1 MTRSLSA
8 RSLLTDA
15 VDLHVHPAPSP
26 YPRRLTVGEAAEEA
40 GAAGMRAIVIKSH
53 HNPTASDAVGAN
65 ADANGRGRA
74 EVFGGIVLNSYV
86 GGFNADA
93 VNVALGLGG
102 RIVWLPTVSSPLHLA
117 RQGTVA
123 FPTATTRLRPAQPV
137 EAWTRGGSLRAAV
150 KAVLREVAAAD
161 AVLASGHLD
170 PDSIVA
176 IFEEARRLGV
186 RRLLVNH
193 PNFIVNASR
202 AEVRKMVE
210 LGAYVEHVSCHYD
223 TRSRYFNFTAKT
235 LAGWIRAIGP
245 ERSVLASD
253 LGQADNPLPA
263 DSLLTVARLLRASGF
278 TARELRAL
286 TVYNPS
292 SVLGLE

>member
-1 MTRSLSA
+1 MTRPLST
-8 RSLLTDA
+8 RDLLSDA

-26 YPRRLTVGEAAEEA
+26 YPRRLTVAEAAGDA

-53 HNPTASDAVGAN
+53 HNATASDAAGAN
-65 ADANGRGRA
+65 GVDGGGRA

-93 VNVALGLGG
+93 VNVALNLGG
-102 RIVWLPTVSSPLHLA
+102 RVVWLPTVSSPLHLA
-117 RQGTVA
+117 RENEVG
-123 FPTATTRLRPAQPV
+123 FPTATTRLRPARPV
-137 EAWTRGGSLRAAV
+137 SAWTRNGSLHPSV

-170 PDSIVA
+170 PDSIIA

-193 PNFIVNASR
+193 PNFIVDASH
-202 AEVRKMVE
+202 AQVRKMVD
-210 LGAYVEHVSCHYD
+210 LGAYVEHASCHYD
-223 TRSRYFNFTAKT
+223 TRSHYVNFTAET
-235 LAGWIRAIGP
+235 LARWIRAIGP

-263 DSLLTVARLLRASGF
+263 NSLLVVGRLLRSFGF
-278 TARELRAL
+278 TTRELRAL
-286 TVYNPS
+286 TVHNPAA
-292 SVLGLE
+292 VLGLE

>member
-8 RSLLTDA
+8 RDLLADA

-26 YPRRLTVGEAAEEA
+26 YPRRLTVAEAAAEA

-53 HNPTASDAVGAN
+53 HNPTASDAAGAN
-65 ADANGRGRA
+65 GGNGRGRA

-117 RQGTVA
+117 HQNDFG
-123 FPTATTRLRPAQPV
+123 FPTATIRLRPARPV
-137 EAWTRGGSLRAAV
+137 HVWTRNGSLRSAV
-150 KAVLREVAAAD
+150 RAVLREIADAD

-170 PDSIVA
+170 PDSILA
-176 IFEEARRLGV
+176 IFEEAQRLGV

-193 PNFIVNASR
+193 PNFIVNANR
-202 AEVRKMVE
+202 TQVRKMVE
-210 LGAYVEHVSCHYD
+210 LGAYVEHASCHYD
-223 TRSRYFNFTAKT
+223 ARSRYFNFTMET
-235 LAGWIRAIGP
+235 LARWIRAIGP

-263 DSLLTVARLLRASGF
+263 ESLVTVGRLLRSSGF
-278 TARELRAL
+278 TTRELRAL
-286 TVYNPS
+286 TVHNPS
-292 SVLGLE
+292 SVLGVE

>member
-8 RSLLTDA
+8 RDLLADA

-26 YPRRLTVGEAAEEA
+26 YPRRLTVRDAAVEA

-53 HNPTASDAVGAN
+53 HNPTATDAVA
-65 ADANGRGRA
+65 ANGDRNRRGRA

-102 RIVWLPTVSSPLHLA
+102 RLVWLPTVSSPRHLA
-117 RQGTVA
+117 RQSSA
-123 FPTATTRLRPAQPV
+123 SFPTATTRLRPAHPV
-137 EAWTRGGSLRAAV
+137 EAWTRTGSLRLAV
-150 KAVLREVAAAD
+150 KEVLREVAAAD

-170 PDSIVA
+170 PTSIIA

-223 TRSRYFNFTAKT
+223 TRSHYVSFPVTT
-235 LAGWIRAIGP
+235 LARWIRAIGL
-245 ERSVLASD
+245 ERSLLASD
-253 LGQADNPLPA
+253 LGQAGNPLPS
-263 DSLLTVARLLRASGF
+263 DSLLCIARLLRADGF
-278 TARELRAL
+278 TLRELRAL
-286 TVYNPS
+286 TVHNPS
-292 SVLGLE
+292 SLLGLD

>member
-8 RSLLTDA
+8 RDLLADA

-26 YPRRLTVGEAAEEA
+26 YPRRVTAAEAAAEA
-40 GAAGMRAIVIKSH
+40 GAVGMRAIVIKSH
-53 HNPTASDAVGAN
+53 HNPTASDAAGAN
-65 ADANGRGRA
+65 AQNGRGRA

-86 GGFNADA
+86 GGFNSDA
-93 VNVALGLGG
+93 VNVALSLGA
-102 RIVWLPTVSSPLHLA
+102 RIVWLPTVSSPLHIA
-117 RQGTVA
+117 HQDDIS
-123 FPTATTRLRPAQPV
+123 FPTATTRVRPPRPV
-137 EAWTRGGSLRAAV
+137 QARTPNGSLRSAV
-150 KAVLREVAAAD
+150 RTVLREVAAAD

-170 PDSIVA
+170 PDTIIA

-193 PNFIVNASR
+193 PNFIVNATRSQ
-202 AEVRKMVE
+202 VRKMVE

-223 TRSRYFNFTAKT
+223 TRSHYFSFTAET
-235 LAGWIRAIGP
+235 LARWVRAIGP

-253 LGQADNPLPA
+253 LGQADNPLPPE
-263 DSLLTVARLLRASGF
+263 SLLTVGRLLRSTGF
-278 TARELRAL
+278 TRRELRAL
-286 TVYNPS
+286 TVHNPS